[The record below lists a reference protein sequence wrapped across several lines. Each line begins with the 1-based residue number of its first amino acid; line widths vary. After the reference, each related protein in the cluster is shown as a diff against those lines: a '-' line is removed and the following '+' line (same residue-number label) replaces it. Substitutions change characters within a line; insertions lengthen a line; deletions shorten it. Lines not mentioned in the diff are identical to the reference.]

1 MDYCQTKAAFLNCL
15 SEESDVASCRMQS
28 HNAGDSR
35 KRTMQPTVTGTSV
48 LGIKFDGGV
57 IIAADTLGS
66 YGSMARFRQVSR
78 ITKVNDTTVFS
89 AAGDYADYQYLKSE
103 LEQMVIDE
111 EILNDGFSLP
121 PKAFHSWMT
130 RVLYN
135 RRSKFNPLW
144 NTATIAGFHDNESY
158 LGSVDKIGIAF
169 EADSVASGFG
179 AYLAQ
184 PLMRKAL
191 EDCNGVFTL
200 SDAKQT
206 IDNCLKVLYYRD
218 ARSYN
223 RYEIAIITKEG
234 VTIEKPQ
241 SSNANWDIARLVK
254 GFE

>member
-1 MDYCQTKAAFLNCL
+1 MDYCNTRSAFLNCL
-15 SEESDVASCRMQS
+15 SEDGVSSCRLQS
-28 HNAGDSR
+28 YSAEENNR

-144 NTATIAGFHDNESY
+144 NTVTIAGFHDNESY
-158 LGSVDKIGIAF
+158 LGTVDKIGIAF

-184 PLMRKAL
+184 PLMRKAI
-191 EDCNGVFTL
+191 EECNGVFTL
-200 SDAKQT
+200 NDAKQT

-223 RYEIAIITKEG
+223 RYEIAIITKDG
-234 VTIEKPQ
+234 VSIEKPQ
-241 SSNANWDIARLVK
+241 SSDANWSIAKLVK

>member
-1 MDYCQTKAAFLNCL
+1 MDYFQLKSAFLDTPIDNNT
-15 SEESDVASCRMQS
+15 SSCRSQS
-28 HNAGDSR
+28 THIMSDAR

-66 YGSMARFRQVSR
+66 YGSMARFREVSR
-78 ITKVNDTTVFS
+78 ITKVNETTVFS
-89 AAGDYADYQYLKSE
+89 AAGDYADYQFLKSE

-121 PKAFHSWMT
+121 PKAFHSWIT

-144 NTATIAGFHDNESY
+144 NTVTIAGFHNNESY
-158 LGSVDKIGIAF
+158 LGTVDKIGIAF

-179 AYLAQ
+179 GYLAQ

-191 EDCNGVFTL
+191 EDSKGHFTL
-200 SDAKQT
+200 NDARQT

-223 RYEIAIITKEG
+223 RYEMAIITEDG
-234 VTIEKPQ
+234 VVIEKPQ
-241 SSNANWDIARLVK
+241 SSNANWDIARLVR